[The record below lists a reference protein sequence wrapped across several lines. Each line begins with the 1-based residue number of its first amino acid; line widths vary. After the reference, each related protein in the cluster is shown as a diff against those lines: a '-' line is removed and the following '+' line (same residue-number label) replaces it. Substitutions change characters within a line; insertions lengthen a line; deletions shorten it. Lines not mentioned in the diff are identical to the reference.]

1 MRPTPAVDEEDRFRR
16 FTSAYI
22 AATVE
27 TAPRSM
33 PLSYP
38 REFFDPF
45 EYFVMDIWRFFF
57 HRPELMA
64 LSLPRQ

>member
-45 EYFVMDIWRFFF
+45 EYFVMDI
-57 HRPELMA
+57 
-64 LSLPRQ
+64 